1 MTVPSL
7 APAFSRVSAFQ
18 IVESKTFCQCKQ
30 QIDFALYER
39 IKSIVYP
46 QLETTPF
53 SGPDIKKLQG
63 RLTRYHWF
71 RIGDYRLFYLIDKKK
86 AVVVIDSLAV
96 VESLQLVRRAA

>member
-1 MTVPSL
+1 MT
-7 APAFSRVSAFQ
+7 APNFTPVLGRVSEFQ

-30 QIDFALYER
+30 HIDFVLYDR

-46 QLETTPF
+46 QLATNPF

-71 RIGDYRLFYLIDKKK
+71 RIGDYRLFYRIDKKK
-86 AVVVIDSLAV
+86 AVVVI
-96 VESLQLVRRAA
+96 ESLELVRRLYA

>member
-1 MTVPSL
+1 MTAPSFT
-7 APAFSRVSAFQ
+7 PAFGRVSEFQ
-18 IVESKTFCQCKQ
+18 IAESKTFFQSKQ
-30 QIDFALYER
+30 QIDFVLYDR
-39 IKSIVYP
+39 IKRIVYP
-46 QLETTPF
+46 QLETNPF

>member
-1 MTVPSL
+1 MTAPSS
-7 APAFSRVSAFQ
+7 APAFGRVSEFQ
-18 IVESKTFCQCKQ
+18 IVESKTFCQRKQ
-30 QIDFALYER
+30 QIDFALYDR

-46 QLETTPF
+46 QLEINPF

-86 AVVVIDSLAV
+86 AVVVIY
-96 VESLQLVRRAA
+96 SLQLVRRAA